1 MKYLYAGTDEFSS
14 EVLKHLLENY
24 SPPVAVLTQKPK
36 PKGRGLKISPS
47 PVSVAASERGIE
59 VVEIE
64 RFSEIEDDFFKSRDL
79 DALVVCSFGLYIP
92 SWFLEKFKWTLNL
105 HPSLV
110 PEFRGAAPIQRA
122 LLEGKT
128 ETGVSIIEV
137 SPEMDAGKVYASVR
151 VPIMLSDDYATLS
164 KRLIEK
170 GASLLVKIMRD
181 VENGRVALKEQVG
194 EVTYAKKISK
204 EELYIDW
211 SKEALQIH
219 NQVRAFSP
227 KPGARTFFRG
237 KMLKVLKSEPIDG
250 GGGKPGRIEEVGKDF
265 LLVGTGKG
273 LLKILSLQ
281 PENSRVLTAEEFVN
295 GYRPQAGEILMQKK

>member
-151 VPIMLSDDYATLS
+151 VPIMLSDDYASLS

-170 GASLLVKIMRD
+170 GAPLLVKIMRD

-204 EELYIDW
+204 EELFIDW

-227 KPGARTFFRG
+227 KPGARTFFRE

-250 GGGKPGRIEEVGKDF
+250 GVGKPGRIEEVGKDF

-295 GYRPQAGEILMQKK
+295 GYRPQPGEILMQKK